1 MNIKTPLKELRVI
14 RNIKS
19 SQSDMPSSHYHD
31 GFEIYYLIKGKVRYF
46 LDNKIFE
53 LSAGDI
59 ILIPP
64 NTLHKTNIT
73 SDYPAE
79 RLLIDFTSR
88 FFKKKDN
95 DPLFNGFNSYL
106 VNEPEKYVKILTNI
120 ENEFL
125 SKAPQYEDMIR
136 SLLTIFLISQSRSSK
151 TSKNDSASPF
161 IERII
166 NYINENYSE
175 NITLDSLADKFSI
188 SKNYLSKLFKSKTG
202 FGINEYL
209 NIIRI
214 KNAEHLIISTNF
226 SMSKI
231 STLCGFNDSNYFSTV
246 FKKTNGLSPLQY
258 RKSEKNKKA

>member
-1 MNIKTPLKELRVI
+1 LTVKTKLKELRVI
-14 RNIKS
+14 RNIKT
-19 SQSDMPSSHYHD
+19 SQLDMPSSHYHD
-31 GFEIYYLIKGKVRYF
+31 GFEIYYLIKGEVRYF
-46 LDNKIFE
+46 LDNKIFN

-64 NTLHKTNIT
+64 NTLHKTNII
-73 SDYPAE
+73 SDIPAE
-79 RLLIDFTSR
+79 RLLIDFTSQ
-88 FFKKKDN
+88 FFKKNDN
-95 DPLFNGFNSYL
+95 DPLFSGFNSFL
-106 VNEPEKYVKILTNI
+106 VENPQQYTKILTCI
-120 ENEFL
+120 EDEFL
-125 SKAPQYEDMIR
+125 SQNPQYEDMIR
-136 SLLTIFLISQSRSSK
+136 SLLSIFLISQSRSA
-151 TSKNDSASPF
+151 TTHNNDRHSPF

-175 NITLDSLADKFSI
+175 NISLDSLSDKFSI

-214 KNAEHLIISTNF
+214 KNARHLIISTNF

-246 FKKTNGLSPLQY
+246 FKKNHGMSPIKY
-258 RKSEKNKKA
+258 RKLNKKH

>member
-1 MNIKTPLKELRVI
+1 MNNKTLLKELRVI
-14 RNIKS
+14 RNIRS
-19 SQSDMPSSHYHD
+19 SQSNMPSSHFHD
-31 GFEIYYLIKGKVRYF
+31 GFEIYYLVKGEVRYF
-46 LDNKIFE
+46 IDNKIFE

-73 SDYPAE
+73 SDIPVE
-79 RLLIDFTSR
+79 RLLIDFTSH
-88 FFKKKDN
+88 FFKKNDN
-95 DPLFNGFNSYL
+95 DPLFSGFNSFL
-106 VNEPEKYVKILTNI
+106 VENPQKYVKILTDI

-125 SKAPQYEDMIR
+125 SKAPQYEDMIK
-136 SLLTIFLISQSRSSK
+136 SLLTIFLISQSRSST

-175 NITLDSLADKFSI
+175 NISLNSLADKFSI

-209 NIIRI
+209 NIIRV
-214 KNAEHLIISTNF
+214 KKAVHLIISTNYP
-226 SMSKI
+226 MSKV
-231 STLCGFNDSNYFSTV
+231 SSLCGFNDSNYFSTV
-246 FKKTNGLSPLQY
+246 FKKSHGISPIKY
-258 RKSEKNKKA
+258 RKLNKTN